1 MPPFDIAASG
11 VPTTAP
17 NKVGSMGEIQAGSVN
32 DTASSLSPF
41 GPGNN
46 VAQKG
51 LDNLNNEVR
60 NFDFSDMKSQLQNV
74 ANDAQS
80 FLDGLFNSL
89 GRGADLKYPLEA
101 SNPAY
106 QARVTFRMEK
116 RLRVPSLLKKFL
128 SLIH

>member
-80 FLDGLFNSL
+80 FLAGLFNGASFSFQSGISSL
-89 GRGADLKYPLEA
+89 RAVG
-101 SNPAY
+101 SNTLPDKIWAPTSEPFSIT
-106 QARVTFRMEK
+106 QIE
-116 RLRVPSLLKKFL
+116 
-128 SLIH
+128 